1 MATYK
6 VIQDIEAEDK
16 LVGPFSLRQF
26 IYAGAAAFLCYLSVL
41 CVMKGAAFMLAVFV
55 PVILFCMFFA
65 WPWSPDQPTE
75 VWALARIRFHL
86 KPRRRIWD
94 QTGMKHLVT
103 VTAPKRVEKI
113 YTNGL
118 SQTEVR
124 SRLTALANTIDSR
137 GWVIKNA
144 TMNLSTAF
152 GQQTASDRLIDFSS
166 MPQEVSSLDIQAA
179 DDIMDAANN
188 PIAQQFDQMINAS
201 SKAHRQQ
208 IVDRLKQDA
217 AATASQQQPPADYW
231 FMNQTP
237 PSVGSSG
244 DVMFA
249 NPAVVQ
255 PGLPAAQAATP
266 DDEAAYAAA
275 LQQNAAPRTDNMTH
289 LKNIQPIIPGQH
301 VQQNQTTPLPANPVT
316 PPAQPDPAIINLAS
330 NNDLDI
336 ATLARQAHKA
346 QEDKDGGEVVISL
359 H

>member
-1 MATYK
+1 MAAYK

-26 IYAGAAAFLCYLSVL
+26 VYAGIAAFLCYLSVIFA
-41 CVMKGAAFMLAVFV
+41 MKGAGFLLVFFV

-94 QTGMKHLVT
+94 QTGVKNLVT
-103 VTAPKRVEKI
+103 ITAPKRAEKI

-118 SQTEVR
+118 TQNEVR

-144 TMNLSTAF
+144 TMNLPVAF

-166 MPQEVSSLDIQAA
+166 MPQEVPNLDIQAA

-208 IVDRLKQDA
+208 IVDRLKQDTVNQ
-217 AATASQQQPPADYW
+217 TAPQQAPANYW

-237 PSVGSSG
+237 PATTSNPGTVT
-244 DVMFA
+244 FA
-249 NPAVVQ
+249 SPAVIQ
-255 PGLPAAQAATP
+255 PGTADKPNSTTTSR

-275 LQQNAAPRTDNMTH
+275 LRQSAAPRTDNMSH
-289 LKNIQPIIPGQH
+289 LKNIQPIVLGQPLA
-301 VQQNQTTPLPANPVT
+301 QQTAQTTTA
-316 PPAQPDPAIINLAS
+316 PPQPDPTIMSLAG

-336 ATLARQAHKA
+336 ATIARQANKA
-346 QEDKDGGEVVISL
+346 QGNKDDGEVVISL